1 MRSRTP
7 ISPAQV
13 SRMCRGCHPLR
24 LTVGILQPRSW
35 CSCTGGI
42 RGTGCGRSR
51 AGTAPNRSSGPSASG
66 ARRPPTIGSCR
77 RLVGG
82 GGSRLPSAPGTS
94 PLRTGLRPSS
104 PVCLWPYAP
113 WPGGSLLG
121 IRCWCRA
128 EPHSVPWPPPPSPA
142 RRPRRSRGS
151 HGARGPTAGRRV
163 VPRLP
168 SERARRS
175 RTPSK
180 EPRSGAVSSPSLLAV
195 SPLLTLK
202 MSFSSFTFASSSFS
216 CRL

>member
-1 MRSRTP
+1 MSPSSPHSGHLAASQLVFLHWRHSGDGLRP
-7 ISPAQV
+7 IS
-13 SRMCRGCHPLR
+13 CRNCAEPLKR
-24 LTVGILQPRSW
+24 PVRIW
-35 CSCTGGI
+35 CTSTADDRFMSEIGG
-42 RGTGCGRSR
+42 R
-51 AGTAPNRSSGPSASG
+51 
-66 ARRPPTIGSCR
+66 
-77 RLVGG
+77 G